1 METIISQESTSGH
14 VINRYSFKVL
24 SSSAQAFAE
33 SHSKDDDFIP
43 AATAEKTQEKKKEVE
58 KLSQEKEEISG
69 ETLSKSS
76 KDALIESLLQKTD
89 EMSSNFIKMQMKL
102 ESKEDEFKQALEKA
116 KAEAFQEGKE
126 AGAKEAAEA
135 VQSEHTALTKQLL
148 TSVETLDK
156 SAKAFSTS
164 IEGIKEELIHAAL
177 DIAKEVVLIETT
189 EKGNEIASLLAKA
202 LISEIQGAAKVTI
215 KVNPNGK
222 AAIEKALESLENVTV
237 LSDNAISNGG
247 VVILSDAGNIDGNIM
262 QRYARVKNAALGK

>member
-14 VINRYSFKVL
+14 VINKYNFKVL

-33 SHSKDDDFIP
+33 SHSKDDDFVP
-43 AATAEKTQEKKKEVE
+43 AATAEKTQEKEKEE
-58 KLSQEKEEISG
+58 QKLSQEKEETSG

-102 ESKEDEFKQALEKA
+102 ESKEEEYKHALEKE

-135 VQSEHTALTKQLL
+135 VQSEHTALMKQFSN
-148 TSVETLDK
+148 SVETLDK
-156 SAKAFSTS
+156 SAKEFSTS
-164 IEGIKEELIHAAL
+164 IQGIKEELIHAAL

-189 EKGNEIASLLAKA
+189 EKGNEIASLLAKE

-215 KVNPNGK
+215 KVNPNEK
-222 AAIEKALESLENVTV
+222 AAIEKLLGTLENVTV